1 MVYCFFI
8 KDKVIQNIQ
17 PRILD
22 IVSKRDSLLK
32 CSYMLDK
39 EVALEKK
46 IAQPRILIVHPQHSK
61 DDG

>member
-8 KDKVIQNIQ
+8 EDKVIQNIQ

-22 IVSKRDSLLK
+22 IVSKRNSLLK
-32 CSYMLDK
+32 CSYMLEI
-39 EVALEKK
+39 EVA
-46 IAQPRILIVHPQHSK
+46 QPIIFIIHPQQSK